1 MVKPSPISGA
11 AYSSGESMLYTV
23 ANMSWTP
30 GDSLTPSMARCG
42 LSRWRPKTEDI
53 AAGCPTLAVALR
65 YDETR
70 GQVVAEGVTARGRS
84 GPWSAPA
91 IVDSAGGV
99 MVLAPIPAALV
110 RVVGTAELRVHPGTR
125 PAGARSHVPAGQPAS
140 SFGRVRTVDGRP
152 LSQTRARTTSTGK
165 ATSRPGPVRL
175 AGKSHRPAEMARLEV
190 QAPVPGRAGTTS
202 ASRGEA
208 EVGVGVRRGP
218 RPPPMCARGGLFSM
232 AVPSVLEWNEDQ

>member
-1 MVKPSPISGA
+1 
-11 AYSSGESMLYTV
+11 MLYTV

-30 GDSLTPSMARCG
+30 GDSLTPSMARSG
-42 LSRWRPKTEDI
+42 LSRWRPRTEDI

-110 RVVGTAELRVHPGTR
+110 RVVGAAELRVHPGTT
-125 PAGARSHVPAGQPAS
+125 PAEARSHVRAGQSAAS
-140 SFGRVRTVDGRP
+140 LGRVRMVDGRA
-152 LSQTRARTTSTGK
+152 LSQKRVRPTSVGK
-165 ATSRPGPVRL
+165 STSRPGPVRA
-175 AGKSHRPAEMARLEV
+175 AGGSHRPAAG
-190 QAPVPGRAGTTS
+190 ARAGIREPVRDGAGTAS
-202 ASRGEA
+202 ASRDEA
-208 EVGVGVRRGP
+208 KVEAHNGP
-218 RPPPMCARGGLFSM
+218 RPPPIFAWGGLHRM
-232 AVPSVLEWNEDQ
+232 VVPSDLKWKEDE